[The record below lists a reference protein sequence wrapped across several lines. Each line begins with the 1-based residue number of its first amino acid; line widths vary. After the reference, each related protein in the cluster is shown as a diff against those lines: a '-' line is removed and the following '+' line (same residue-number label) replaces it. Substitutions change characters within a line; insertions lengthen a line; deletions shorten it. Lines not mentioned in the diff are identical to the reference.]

1 MNELALSRL
10 SNRLG
15 HVFTD
20 SSLLQQALTHRSAH
34 RQRNNERLEFLG
46 DAQLGQIVARWL
58 FDHFP
63 DASEGQLTRMRAA
76 LVRGQTLAEVGRE
89 LDLGSCMVL
98 GSGEM
103 KSGGHRRDSIL
114 ADALEAVIGAIVLD
128 AGADVCRERVLAW
141 FSGRLAEISPQSSGK
156 DAKTRLQE
164 LLQARQQPVPVYEV
178 IAVQGQAPQQQFEVR
193 CQLTGHDQSFTAKG
207 GSRRRGEQAAATLA
221 LAWLETEYSEGR
233 HDD

>member
-20 SSLLQQALTHRSAH
+20 STLLQQALTHRSAH

-128 AGADVCRERVLAW
+128 AGADACRERVLVW
-141 FSGRLAEISPQSSGK
+141 FASRLKAISPQSSGK

-164 LLQARQQPVPVYEV
+164 LLQARQKPVPVYDV
-178 IAVQGQAPQQQFEVR
+178 MAVHGQAPTQQFEVR
-193 CQLTGHDQSFTAKG
+193 CHLAAHDQAFTASG
-207 GSRRRGEQAAATLA
+207 ASRRRAEQAAATRA
-221 LAWLETEYSEGR
+221 LTWLETANSEDR
-233 HDD
+233 QND

>member
-1 MNELALSRL
+1 MNDLALSRL

-15 HVFTD
+15 HEFTD
-20 SSLLQQALTHRSAH
+20 STLLQQALTHRSAH

-128 AGADVCRERVLAW
+128 AGADACRERVLVW
-141 FSGRLAEISPQSSGK
+141 FASRLEQISPQSSGK

-164 LLQARQQPVPVYEV
+164 LLQARQKSVPVYEV
-178 IAVQGQAPQQQFEVR
+178 VAVRGQAPQQQFEVC
-193 CQLTGHDQSFTAKG
+193 CQLTEHDQTFTARG
-207 GSRRRGEQAAATLA
+207 ASRRRAEQAAATLA
-221 LAWLETEYSEGR
+221 LAWLETEYSEDG